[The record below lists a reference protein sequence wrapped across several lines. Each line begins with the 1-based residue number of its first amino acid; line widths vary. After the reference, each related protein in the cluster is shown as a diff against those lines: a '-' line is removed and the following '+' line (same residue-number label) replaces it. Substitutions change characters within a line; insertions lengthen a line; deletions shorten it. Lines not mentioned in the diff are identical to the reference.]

1 MSAITKEQLLAENTR
16 LKHELDRL
24 KNATPEIDDRFEKL
38 LDILPAGVVVINNL
52 GVVNLCNPAASNL
65 LCDPLIG
72 RQWRDVVSL
81 CFAPQADDGH
91 EVSLKDGRRVSIDT
105 RALLDNQ
112 GQLVLLSNLTETRR
126 LQGRLAH
133 LQRLSEM
140 GKMMASLAHQIR
152 TPLSAALLYSSHLV
166 RADLSDAQRLK
177 FATKAKTRLLNI
189 EHQISDMLVF
199 ARGENTQM
207 ERVSIQ
213 SIFQSLEDE
222 LDIPLSQHDADC
234 DIYSDNIELDILCNK
249 DVLIGAIV
257 NVVVNA
263 LQSMPEGAMI
273 KINAKHHETWLVISV
288 IDNGPGMSTETLAKV
303 QEPFYTTKS
312 HGTGLGLSVAKEV
325 ARSHGGRFKIVSEL
339 GKGTVAGFWLPVIV
353 DDRH

>member
-1 MSAITKEQLLAENTR
+1 MSEMSKELLLEENTR
-16 LKHELDRL
+16 LKLELAVL
-24 KNATPEIDDRFEKL
+24 KDSVPEMDDRFEKL

-52 GVVNLCNPAASNL
+52 GVVNLCNPAASGF
-65 LCDPLIG
+65 LCDSLIG
-72 RQWRDVVSL
+72 RQWRDVVRL

-152 TPLSAALLYSSHLV
+152 TPLSAALLYSSHLI
-166 RADLSDAQRLK
+166 RSDLSEGQRLK

-189 EHQISDMLVF
+189 EQQISDMLVF

-207 ERVSIQ
+207 ERIGLQAV
-213 SIFQSLEDE
+213 FQSLEDA
-222 LDIPLSQHDADC
+222 LDTPLAQYDADC
-234 DIYSDNIELDILCNK
+234 DIHIDDMSLEIFCNK

-257 NVVVNA
+257 NVVINA
-263 LQSMPEGAMI
+263 LQSMTAGAVI
-273 KINAKHHETWLVISV
+273 QINAKHHQAWLVISI
-288 IDNGPGMSTETLAKV
+288 IDNGPGMSAATLTKV

-325 ARSHGGRFKIVSEL
+325 AKSHGGRFEIVSEL
-339 GKGTVAGFWLPVIV
+339 GKGTVAGFWLPLCEL
-353 DDRH
+353 DRE